1 MHTDILIVGGG
12 LSGLA
17 LADKLQQAG
26 RDFVLVEAR
35 DRLGGR
41 IDVLRDGGSA
51 FDLGPSWFWPGQ
63 PRMDAMARRLG
74 LTVFA
79 QHAAGE
85 LSYEDENGAVQ
96 RGVGYASMEG
106 SYRIEGGMMALVAAL
121 ASQIAPPRLRLDAP
135 VAEIDQSGIVT
146 FANGDTIT
154 AERIV
159 LAIPPRVIATIK
171 ITPDFDAAVQQS
183 LINIPTWMGGQAKF
197 VATYAR
203 PFWRQQG
210 LSGDAMSRHGP
221 MVEIHDASA
230 KDGTPGALFGFIGV
244 PAAQRDGQSVALRTA
259 CIAQFGRLFGPE
271 ALTPQ
276 KIELR
281 DWAYAPQTAT
291 ALDHQPPGGHPHY
304 GLPSALRNL
313 WQGKLIMGSTE
324 IASQFGGFLEGALT
338 AAEDVAM
345 KLET

>member
-26 RDFVLVEAR
+26 RDFLLVKAR

-63 PRMDAMARRLG
+63 PRMDTLTRRLG
-74 LTVFA
+74 LTVFS
-79 QHAAGE
+79 QHAAGN

-106 SYRIEGGMMALVAAL
+106 SYRIEGGMMALVTAL
-121 ASQIAPPRLRLDAP
+121 ASQIAPARLKLDAP
-135 VAEIDQSGIVT
+135 VVEIDQAGTVT

-154 AERIV
+154 AGQIV
-159 LAIPPRVIATIK
+159 LAVPPRVIATIK
-171 ITPDFDAAVQQS
+171 ITPDFDAAVRQS

-203 PFWRQQG
+203 PFWRDEG

-230 KDGTPGALFGFIGV
+230 MDGSPGALFGFIGV
-244 PAAQRDGQSVALRTA
+244 PAAQRDGQSDALRA
-259 CIAQFGRLFGPE
+259 ASIAQLGRLFGPE
-271 ALTPQ
+271 ALKPQ
-276 KIELR
+276 KTELR
-281 DWAYAPQTAT
+281 DWAYAPQTAS
-291 ALDHQPPGGHPHY
+291 ALDHQALGGHPRY

-338 AAEDVAM
+338 AAEDVVM
-345 KLET
+345 RLET